1 MLVLVTGGAGYIG
14 SHTAKL
20 LASKGHD
27 VVVLDNLD
35 TGHEW
40 AVRWGPLVVG
50 DSGDREV
57 VRAVLAAHQP
67 DAVIHFAAHAYV
79 GESMLSPEKYFR
91 NNLIATLNLL
101 EVLVSD
107 GTRPFVFSSSCATYG
122 LPSQVPITETENQ
135 EPVNPYGES
144 KLMVEKALKWY
155 GAIHH
160 LPWAALRYFNAAGA
174 DSEGELGEVHDPE
187 THLIPRAIAAA
198 TGSAGPL
205 GVFGSDYPTPDG
217 TAIRDYVH
225 VTDLADAHLRA
236 LDLLVESG
244 ESSALNLGTG
254 LGHSVR
260 EVVDAIED
268 TSGIPVPTVAEA
280 RRAGDP
286 PQLVADPSKAREVL
300 GWTPIHSDLGNIVAT
315 AWEWANREPMG
326 SQPEA
331 R

>member
-20 LASKGHD
+20 LASEGHE

-40 AVRWGPLVVG
+40 TVKWGPLVVG
-50 DSGDREV
+50 DTGDPDV
-57 VRAVLAAHQP
+57 VRGVLAAHQP

-101 EVLVSD
+101 EVLASD

-122 LPSQVPITETENQ
+122 LPNQVPIREMEKQ
-135 EPVNPYGES
+135 EPVSPYGES

-155 GAIHH
+155 GAIHR

-174 DSEGELGEVHDPE
+174 DAEGELGEVHDPE
-187 THLIPRAIAAA
+187 THLIPLAIAAA
-198 TGSAGPL
+198 TRSAGPL
-205 GVFGSDYPTPDG
+205 GLFGSDYPTPDG

-225 VTDLADAHLRA
+225 VTDLADAHLQA
-236 LDLLVESG
+236 LEYLVRGG
-244 ESSALNLGTG
+244 ESCALNLGTG
-254 LGHSVR
+254 IGHSVR
-260 EVVDAIED
+260 EVIRAVGE
-268 TSGIPVPTVAEA
+268 TSSKSVPTAEEG
-280 RRAGDP
+280 RRVGDP
-286 PQLVADPSKAREVL
+286 PRLVADPSLAHEVL
-300 GWTPIHSDLGNIVAT
+300 GWTPMHSDLENIVAT
-315 AWEWANREPMG
+315 AWEWANRDN
-326 SQPEA
+326 
-331 R
+331 